1 MSRSPFLVV
10 ETLRNE
16 DSVRETEVYRDG
28 DDDGDEAG
36 PNAPNEVRYVAD
48 EPDKDEEEGDGLC
61 VSIAV
66 VFNELGDLSE
76 GDQCWTPFLISPF
89 KKREIKEPTSKNIQ
103 QVKETDPKR
112 PEAASRGVNSTDSS
126 PDIIVASCVGYT

>member
-16 DSVRETEVYRDG
+16 DSVCETEVYRDG
-28 DDDGDEAG
+28 DYDGDETG
-36 PNAPNEVRYVAD
+36 PKASNEVRYVAD

-66 VFNELGDLSE
+66 VLIELGDLLE
-76 GDQCWTPFLISPF
+76 G
-89 KKREIKEPTSKNIQ
+89 R
-103 QVKETDPKR
+103 
-112 PEAASRGVNSTDSS
+112 
-126 PDIIVASCVGYT
+126 

>member
-1 MSRSPFLVV
+1 MSRSPILVG

-28 DDDGDEAG
+28 DYDGDETG
-36 PNAPNEVRYVAD
+36 PKASNEVRYVAD

-89 KKREIKEPTSKNIQ
+89 KREIKEPTSKNIQ

-126 PDIIVASCVGYT
+126 PDIVVASGVGYT